1 MKFNPFVVF
10 IVETGHALSLPYVR
24 LFESHILLL
33 ASFAHFDSAQC
44 ELGVLRSNKVNEVW
58 VFVET
63 QNFASLMLNRP
74 YTGKT
79 IAPIFISFVIIP
91 LLFDFIS
98 TLQVWYY
105 YPGACGTPAPHKK

>member
-63 QNFASLMLNRP
+63 QNFASLLLNP
-74 YTGKT
+74 TYTGKT
-79 IAPIFISFVIIP
+79 IVPIFISFQIHNSSIVI
-91 LLFDFIS
+91 
-98 TLQVWYY
+98 
-105 YPGACGTPAPHKK
+105 